1 MPLYY
6 ISTHGDGKD
15 VVSDPIELPDH
26 DAAWREAA
34 AASGEILRDISD
46 QITPNKEWRME
57 VRDDRG
63 KVLFCFRL
71 VPESY
76 L

>member
-15 VVSDPIELPDH
+15 IVSDAIDLPDH

-34 AASGEILRDISD
+34 AASGEILRDMRD
-46 QITPNKEWRME
+46 QIAPNKEWRMD
-57 VRDDRG
+57 VQDGRG
-63 KVLFCFRL
+63 EVLFRFRM
-71 VPESY
+71 VPESFV
-76 L
+76 